1 MTAAVIDFKDLDK
14 DQHTGKITLSLSE
27 EMWSTILD
35 SNRTLSSLS
44 GLIKGAE
51 ISIDIKKDGVTIDIM
66 LKGASALKLEIN
78 KRNAEGIGIRAT
90 SNPADVED
98 IQSEIDFKK
107 LKSNL
112 KSAGVP
118 EEYLSYIDMLIE
130 GISY

>member
-1 MTAAVIDFKDLDK
+1 
-14 DQHTGKITLSLSE
+14 
-27 EMWSTILD
+27 
-35 SNRTLSSLS
+35 
-44 GLIKGAE
+44 
-51 ISIDIKKDGVTIDIM
+51 M

-90 SNPADVED
+90 SNPADMED